1 MIRGIKENLRLSNVQ
16 ASEMEII
23 WVMRVGIGVVGIL
36 STVMALTIPSIYG
49 LWSMCSDLVYVILF
63 PQLLMVV
70 HFKEYCNTYGSLAAY
85 VIASLVRIAGG
96 EPIMGLPALIRYPG
110 YDEDTGQ
117 QMFPFRTMAMLISLI
132 TLIGVSYGTQV
143 AFLTGRLA
151 PGYDVFRCVVNIP
164 EDVERVG
171 PDPAEGEQMAVLAA
185 GAGRLYGSKD
195 EANGRVNEA
204 LEPDYDMEPD
214 NNESVA
220 RHDSLIGG
228 GGGGVGHP
236 GPYGPN
242 VARQPQSSTA
252 F

>member
-1 MIRGIKENLRLSNVQ
+1 M
-16 ASEMEII
+16 
-23 WVMRVGIGVVGIL
+23 MRVGIAIVGVL

-70 HFKEYCNTYGSLAAY
+70 HFKDYCNTYGSLSAY
-85 VIASLVRIAGG
+85 IIALVVRLSGG
-96 EPIMGLPALIRYPG
+96 EAVIGLPALIHFPG
-110 YDEDTGQ
+110 YDEENQVQT
-117 QMFPFRTMAMLISLI
+117 FPFRTMAMLISLI
-132 TLIGVSYGTQV
+132 TLIGVSYGTQR

-195 EANGRVNEA
+195 ESNGRVNPA
-204 LEPDYDMEPD
+204 LEPDYDMEPGFGQIGITS
-214 NNESVA
+214 NVTGTNLA
-220 RHDSLIGG
+220 GG
-228 GGGGVGHP
+228 GGGLVGHP
-236 GPYGPN
+236 GPLASGS
-242 VARQPQSSTA
+242 VRQPQSSTA